1 MKIQT
6 LTVLAAVATP
16 LIATGSASAGFL
28 GVKATSKPNPY
39 GLLVVNV
46 YAIFDRPDPGDGSG
60 DHMIKVAG
68 TPNAPMLIQ
77 VVGGTFYNSP
87 FGSDTA
93 PNAAFFPLFPSIA
106 YDTFVTIGV

>member
-6 LTVLAAVATP
+6 FRVLAAVATP

-28 GVKATSKPNPY
+28 GVKATSKPNDF

-60 DHMIKVAG
+60 DFLTGVYG
-68 TPNAPMLIQ
+68 GPTAPLNIE
-77 VVGGTFYNSP
+77 VIGGVFYNSP
-87 FGSDTA
+87 FGGNTA
-93 PNAAFFPLFPSIA
+93 PSAASSCRSLAWPTTPS
-106 YDTFVTIGV
+106 